1 MDSFQYDSLTHLI
14 DRLSLINEII
24 IISDGEDYSKTKYP
38 KKYRFKIHDET
49 YYLACS
55 KDIAPFLEK
64 DGIKEYLKISSKK
77 LEKRTKNVS

>member
-1 MDSFQYDSLTHLI
+1 MDLFQYDSLTHLI
-14 DRLSLINEII
+14 DRLSLINEVV
-24 IISDGEDYSKTKYP
+24 IISNGEEYNKVRYP

-64 DGIKEYLKISSKK
+64 DGIKEYLKISSKR
-77 LEKRTKNVS
+77 LEKKIKDVS